1 MVTTSKTVKLPPPV
15 RGNMAV
21 QKRARKSPFA
31 RDGRSASL
39 EPLSERN
46 DNPGEEVPA
55 KGPINKTRSTQ
66 SLRLRD
72 HASRVSAVYHRRCV
86 RENGPD
92 HDGCRLP
99 VGLRRRHG
107 RLPRAVVPE
116 LAGRVQPCV
125 WAHLRAL
132 RECCR
137 VQPPRAAPPLPASH
151 GLIRALCLRATAVG
165 PVRRDAHGGAHGWH
179 G

>member
-1 MVTTSKTVKLPPPV
+1 MWCDALGAEHPLVTTSKTVKLPPPV
-15 RGNMAV
+15 RGNTAV

-72 HASRVSAVYHRRCV
+72 EPRHASVALAVWGQWPAHRGRQQQSTGAPVATPRC
-86 RENGPD
+86 RWRTGSGNSSLPADTGWQLQAAGATAHRPP
-92 HDGCRLP
+92 GRQRAAAGAPRLP
-99 VGLRRRHG
+99 ADRGDG
-107 RLPRAVVPE
+107 
-116 LAGRVQPCV
+116 GQF
-125 WAHLRAL
+125 
-132 RECCR
+132 
-137 VQPPRAAPPLPASH
+137 PLY
-151 GLIRALCLRATAVG
+151 
-165 PVRRDAHGGAHGWH
+165 
-179 G
+179 